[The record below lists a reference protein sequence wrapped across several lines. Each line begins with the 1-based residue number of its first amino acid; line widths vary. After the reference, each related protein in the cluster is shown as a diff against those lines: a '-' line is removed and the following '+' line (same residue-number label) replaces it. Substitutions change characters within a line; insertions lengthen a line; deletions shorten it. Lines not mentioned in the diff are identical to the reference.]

1 MSKDVSEAPAPAP
14 LIQPA
19 PITLNAVVPKPVQL
33 VCAILIV
40 LGIVIAVLRPGLN
53 EASVYSGMQG
63 ADTKLF
69 SQKDSDGKPVVINDG
84 LNEMF
89 GLVEFHNND
98 ADVSRYYTYC
108 GSDPKMALR
117 VFRKAMTEGNVS
129 SKIIAAHG
137 SLFLAESGAL
147 EASDYELLRG
157 ALDPA
162 QPPEVR
168 KVAQR
173 AVSDLTALKSVD
185 AAARY
190 EEIPSDVPAPEK
202 GDPARKIATHK
213 EALFGTPVL
222 YVRWTSPDLAVAWL
236 KANAPKGAWDAKQQR
251 FVIP

>member
-1 MSKDVSEAPAPAP
+1 MSKDVSEPAPAQ

-19 PITLNAVVPKPVQL
+19 PITLNAVIPKPVQL
-33 VCAILIV
+33 VCAVLIV
-40 LGIVIAVLRPGLN
+40 LGVIIAVLRPGIN

-69 SQKDSDGKPVVINDG
+69 SQKDNDGKPVVINDG

-89 GLVEFHNND
+89 GLVQFHNND

-108 GSDPKMALR
+108 GSNPAMALR

-147 EASDYELLRG
+147 EASDYDLLRS

-162 QPPEVR
+162 QPIEVR
-168 KVAQR
+168 RVAQR
-173 AVSDLTALKSVD
+173 AISDLTALKNVG
-185 AAARY
+185 AAATY
-190 EEIPSDVPAPEK
+190 EEIPADLPPPEK

-222 YVRWTSPDLAVAWL
+222 YVRWSSPDLAAAWL
-236 KANAPKGAWDAKQQR
+236 KVNATKGAWDAKQQR
-251 FVIP
+251 FAIP